1 MMSMELD
8 KILDEMESLILEAS
22 HLPFSEKIII
32 EEGDLSLIMDR
43 LREAVPLEVKKAHDL
58 LDEQMNIIKNSRA
71 EADRIVEQAKTE
83 AERIVELAKA
93 EAERLVRNEEVVK
106 MAEEK
111 AQNILN
117 DTKQY
122 DNDMRA
128 AADAYAEKM
137 HRESLNYA
145 TDVFDY
151 LEDSL
156 KKTMEIVQ
164 ENRAPLRANQQ
175 RSTEQE
181 EE

>member
-1 MMSMELD
+1 MELD

-43 LREAVPLEVKKAHDL
+43 LREAVQKKKKKAHDL

-71 EADRIVEQAKTE
+71 EADRIVEQAKAE

-93 EAERLVRNEEVVK
+93 EAERIVRSEEIVK

-137 HRESLNYA
+137 HRESINYA

-151 LEDSL
+151 LEQNL
-156 KKTMEIVQ
+156 KNTLEIVQ
-164 ENRAPLRANQQ
+164 ANRAPLNAGQ
-175 RSTEQE
+175 TEVSE
-181 EE
+181 EDE

>member
-1 MMSMELD
+1 MELD

-71 EADRIVEQAKTE
+71 EADRIVEQAKAE

-93 EAERLVRNEEVVK
+93 EAERIVRSEEIVK

-137 HRESLNYA
+137 HRESINYA

-151 LEDSL
+151 LEQNL
-156 KKTMEIVQ
+156 KNTLEIVQ
-164 ENRAPLRANQQ
+164 ANRAPLNAGQ
-175 RSTEQE
+175 TEVSE
-181 EE
+181 EDE

>member
-1 MMSMELD
+1 MELD
-8 KILDEMESLILEAS
+8 KILDEMESLILEAT
-22 HLPFSEKIII
+22 HLPLTEKIMI

-71 EADRIVEQAKTE
+71 EADRIVEQAKAE
-83 AERIVELAKA
+83 ADRIVELAKA
-93 EAERLVRNEEVVK
+93 EAERLVRNEEIMQ

-137 HRESLNYA
+137 NNDSLGYA
-145 TDVFDY
+145 TAVFDY
-151 LEDSL
+151 LEDTL
-156 KKTMEIVQ
+156 KKTLDAVQ
-164 ENRAPLRANQQ
+164 ENKAPLKAKQQ
-175 RSTEQE
+175 RDFDEGE
-181 EE
+181 

>member
-1 MMSMELD
+1 MSMELD

-32 EEGDLSLIMDR
+32 EEGDLSLVMDR

-106 MAEEK
+106 MRLS
-111 AQNILN
+111 I
-117 DTKQY
+117 
-122 DNDMRA
+122 
-128 AADAYAEKM
+128 
-137 HRESLNYA
+137 S
-145 TDVFDY
+145 
-151 LEDSL
+151 
-156 KKTMEIVQ
+156 
-164 ENRAPLRANQQ
+164 
-175 RSTEQE
+175 
-181 EE
+181 

>member
-1 MMSMELD
+1 MSLNIEREMMSMELD

-22 HLPFSEKIII
+22 HLPISEKIII
-32 EEGDLSLIMDR
+32 EEGDLSLVMDR

-71 EADRIVEQAKTE
+71 EA
-83 AERIVELAKA
+83 
-93 EAERLVRNEEVVK
+93 ERLVRNEEVVK

-111 AQNILN
+111 AQDILN

-137 HRESLNYA
+137 HRESLAYA

-156 KKTMEIVQ
+156 KKTLEIVQ
-164 ENRAPLRANQQ
+164 ENRAPLRANQS
-175 RSTEQE
+175 RSVEQE

>member
-1 MMSMELD
+1 M
-8 KILDEMESLILEAS
+8 
-22 HLPFSEKIII
+22 
-32 EEGDLSLIMDR
+32 
-43 LREAVPLEVKKAHDL
+43 
-58 LDEQMNIIKNSRA
+58 
-71 EADRIVEQAKTE
+71 
-83 AERIVELAKA
+83 
-93 EAERLVRNEEVVK
+93 RNEEVVK

-137 HRESLNYA
+137 HRESLSYA

-156 KKTMEIVQ
+156 KKTLEVVQ